1 MEKPISADPIT
12 LQVMIKS
19 LLSIADEMVATLV
32 RTAYSTNIKDRRDCS
47 CAIYT
52 PEGEVV
58 AQCELGTPLHLGTMC
73 PSVKTMLS
81 KYPASSLS
89 LGDAIIMNE
98 PYPAGPGHL
107 NDIVMLAPVFYNGE
121 VVALVANMAHH
132 VDMGGFAPGSMPF
145 GVSEIFQ
152 EGLQIP
158 PVKLMKKGQ
167 LDEEIFSI
175 VRQNVRTDAE
185 FKGDVMAQVGANHV
199 GQQRLKALMDKY
211 SPGVVRF
218 YMEEIMN
225 YSERRMRAGIRTLP
239 QGVYKFEDFIE
250 GDGITDEAIKIA
262 VEISIGLDSIKVDLR
277 GSSAQVKGPIN
288 CREPSVLACVYYTM
302 KCVVDPDLVPN
313 SGAYRPIEV
322 VVEDGSLL
330 KASYPAALCNSNI
343 ITTQRLVDVMLG
355 ALKDAA
361 PERVVAASTGS
372 MNLLTLGGRNAA
384 GGGLFN
390 YIETYGGGQGALM
403 DKDGASGVHT
413 HMTNTRNASI
423 ESIEATY
430 PLLVERYGLVPDSEG
445 AGLYR
450 GGLGIVRELRL
461 TGEEATLTISS
472 DRHRVQPWGVSGG
485 KGAKCGKCM
494 VVGEKGVEKE
504 LPSKITTSIRKGE
517 KIVFRTAGGGG
528 WGDPFER
535 DVKKVELDVLEGFI
549 SVEKAMSDYGVA
561 FRDNILAVDLEG
573 TKQLRARLRAERTA
587 GVG

>member
-1 MEKPISADPIT
+1 MKGPVSADPIT

-19 LLSIADEMVATLV
+19 LLSIADEMVAALV

-47 CAIYT
+47 SAIYT
-52 PEGEVV
+52 PEGEVA

-73 PSVKTMLS
+73 PSVKTMLA

-89 LGDAIIMNE
+89 PGDAVIMNE

-107 NDIVMLAPVFYNGE
+107 NDVVMLAPVFYNGE
-121 VVALVANMAHH
+121 VAAIVANMAHH

-167 LDEEIFSI
+167 LDAEIFSLI
-175 VRQNVRTDAE
+175 SKNLRTDAE

-199 GQQRLKALMDKY
+199 GQQRLMNLIGKY
-211 SPGVVRF
+211 SPEVVRF

-225 YSERRMRAGIRTLP
+225 YSERRMRAGIRTIP
-239 QGVYKFEDFIE
+239 GGVYSFEDFIE
-250 GDGITDEAIKIA
+250 GDGLSRDHVKIA
-262 VEISIGLDSIKVDLR
+262 VQIRIEGDSIKVDLR
-277 GSSAQVKGPIN
+277 GSNAQVKGPIN

-322 VVEDGSLL
+322 LVEDGSLL
-330 KASYPAALCNSNI
+330 KASYPAAVCNSNI
-343 ITTQRLVDVMLG
+343 ITTQRLVDAMLG
-355 ALKDAA
+355 ALKGAA
-361 PERVVAASTGS
+361 PERVSAASTGS
-372 MNLLTLGGRNAA
+372 MNLLTIGGRKGSGA
-384 GGGLFN
+384 GLFN

-423 ESIEATY
+423 EAIEATY
-430 PLLVERYGLVPDSEG
+430 PLLVEKYGLVPDSEG
-445 AGLYR
+445 PGRHR
-450 GGLGIVRELRL
+450 GGVGIVRELRL

-472 DRHRVQPWGVSGG
+472 DRSEIQPWGVFGG
-485 KGAKCGKCM
+485 KGAGCGRWTL
-494 VVGEKGVEKE
+494 VDGKGAERE
-504 LPSKITTSIRKGE
+504 LPSKITTSIAKGE
-517 KIVFRTAGGGG
+517 KIIFRTAGGGG
-528 WGDPFER
+528 WGDPLER
-535 DVKKVELDVLEGFI
+535 DPKKVEDDVAEGLI
-549 SVEKAMSDYGVA
+549 SAEKARREYGVV
-561 FRDNILAVDLEG
+561 FHQGGVTLDLEG
-573 TKQLRARLRAERTA
+573 TEQLRARLRADRI
-587 GVG
+587 G